1 MTSEPIANRIVVRR
15 LQEWDAASVAQALE
29 FRGELTLTIPREQLL
44 RTADFLRTDSQLEFS
59 FLSDISPVDR
69 FPMEP
74 RFEVNYHL
82 LSLQLSE
89 RIRLKVRLSGGDPV
103 IPSVTSV
110 WSGAN
115 WHEREAFDLFGIQFT
130 GHPDLRR
137 LLMPDEWEGYPLR
150 KDYPVEGPR

>member
-1 MTSEPIANRIVVRR
+1 VTSEAIANRIVVRR
-15 LQEWDAASVAQALE
+15 LQEWDSALQVEALE
-29 FRGELTLTIPREQLL
+29 FRGELTLILPRERLL
-44 RTADFLRTDSQLEFS
+44 RVADFLRTDQELGFS

-74 RFEVNYHL
+74 RFELNYHL
-82 LSLQLSE
+82 LSLKLTE
-89 RIRLKVRLSGGDPV
+89 RVRVKIRIAGDNPV
-103 IPSVTSV
+103 APSVTSI
-110 WSGAN
+110 WPGAN

>member
-1 MTSEPIANRIVVRR
+1 VTSETIANRTVVRR
-15 LQEWDAASVAQALE
+15 LQEWDAAVPVEALE
-29 FRGELTLTIPREQLL
+29 FRGELTLIVPRERLL
-44 RTADFLRTDSQLEFS
+44 RIADFLRTDPQLQFS

-74 RFEVNYHL
+74 RFELNYHL
-82 LSLQLSE
+82 LSLKLLE
-89 RIRLKVRLSGGDPV
+89 RVRLKMRLRDDNPV
-103 IPSVTSV
+103 APSVTSV

-115 WHEREAFDLFGIQFT
+115 WHEREAFDLFGIQFS